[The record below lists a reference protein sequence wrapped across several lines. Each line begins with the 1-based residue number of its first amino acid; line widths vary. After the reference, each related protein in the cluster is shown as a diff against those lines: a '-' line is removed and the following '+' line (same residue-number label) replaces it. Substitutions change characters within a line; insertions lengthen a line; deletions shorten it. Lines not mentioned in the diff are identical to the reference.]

1 MKSRRKDASPR
12 IQQPTHTST
21 AEKHEKNQTATP
33 VQKHDRTNKENMT
46 ALAKNM
52 YAPAKI

>member
-21 AEKHEKNQTATP
+21 AEKHEKNQTTTP